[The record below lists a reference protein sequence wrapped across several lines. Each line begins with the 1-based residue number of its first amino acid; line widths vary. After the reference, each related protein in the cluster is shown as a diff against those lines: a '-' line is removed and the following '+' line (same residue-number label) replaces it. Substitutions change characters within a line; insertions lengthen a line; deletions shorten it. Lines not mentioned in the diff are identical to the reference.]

1 MEIPE
6 CLPFLACQ
14 LVLSWPSSM
23 LQEIYYGMRK
33 AFSLLTRWF
42 FSLKFKDFNVIKTF
56 GQEVEVWGRHYYGI
70 YLVENL
76 VSKNALANTPTVSV
90 KEKLALPP
98 KGEDLNKGID
108 LSYSKVPG
116 SDGIPV
122 EVLPYAKSALSC
134 HPLLR
139 RCWEWVWDGMGWD
152 GLGWAGLGC
161 LTLHAQE
168 PKKKCSESWAGLF
181 KAGLR

>member
-1 MEIPE
+1 M
-6 CLPFLACQ
+6 
-14 LVLSWPSSM
+14 
-23 LQEIYYGMRK
+23 
-33 AFSLLTRWF
+33 
-42 FSLKFKDFNVIKTF
+42 
-56 GQEVEVWGRHYYGI
+56 
-70 YLVENL
+70 ENL

-139 RCWEWVWDGMGWD
+139 RCWEWVWDGMGWA
-152 GLGWAGLGC
+152 GLGWAGLLNLARTRTKKQSVVSRGLGC
-161 LTLHAQE
+161 SKL
-168 PKKKCSESWAGLF
+168 G
-181 KAGLR
+181 

>member
-1 MEIPE
+1 M
-6 CLPFLACQ
+6 
-14 LVLSWPSSM
+14 
-23 LQEIYYGMRK
+23 
-33 AFSLLTRWF
+33 
-42 FSLKFKDFNVIKTF
+42 
-56 GQEVEVWGRHYYGI
+56 
-70 YLVENL
+70 ENL

-139 RCWEWVWDGMGWD
+139 RCWEWVWDGMGWA
-152 GLGWAGLGC
+152 GLGWAGL
-161 LTLHAQE
+161 LNLARTRT
-168 PKKKCSESWAGLF
+168 KNKV
-181 KAGLR
+181 